1 MEYPWRAIP
10 LAALTQQARLVAGPL
25 LDPPAGGPSPRAL
38 GKPDKSF
45 GIERMVLPDRIELS
59 REAPC
64 LLKLLSFS
72 ASPVCVVGAVV
83 TALERPIVVSTRDN
97 PLRESVHKTNY
108 SVCRRELSD

>member
-59 REAPC
+59 T
-64 LLKLLSFS
+64 
-72 ASPVCVVGAVV
+72 SP
-83 TALERPIVVSTRDN
+83 LPMERSGLGN
-97 PLRESVHKTNY
+97 AWA
-108 SVCRRELSD
+108 